1 MLFVVGFE
9 NQRYHFM
16 VLPPGVGTLLEG
28 KYGDPVCSKRYIYP
42 HRAYPYLHND
52 SKQSVIKHQSQE
64 RVKKSKKTCLQ
75 PLLVKSYVAKVL
87 PFHFF

>member
-28 KYGDPVCSKRYIYP
+28 NYGDPVCSKRYIYP
-42 HRAYPYLHND
+42 HRAYPYLHNEFKAICD
-52 SKQSVIKHQSQE
+52 QTSKSRSSEEK
-64 RVKKSKKTCLQ
+64 
-75 PLLVKSYVAKVL
+75 
-87 PFHFF
+87 